1 MNLKKENGFSL
12 VELLVV
18 VVIIGII
25 AAMAVP
31 ALRKSIRASE
41 NQAAFSATRTM
52 GQAQASFY
60 SQNSRYARMDELNTS
75 QNGGLGTTSGTEV
88 LKGPF
93 RYTLTSASDNTSLK
107 TTFTIL
113 ATRTVG
119 TDVPYSI
126 SIDHTGVITQI
137 TP

>member
-1 MNLKKENGFSL
+1 
-12 VELLVV
+12 
-18 VVIIGII
+18 
-25 AAMAVP
+25 
-31 ALRKSIRASE
+31 
-41 NQAAFSATRTM
+41 
-52 GQAQASFY
+52 
-60 SQNSRYARMDELNTS
+60 MDELNTS
-75 QNGGLGTTSGTEV
+75 QNSGLGTTSGTEV

-107 TTFTIL
+107 TTYTIL